1 MKIEKLNENQIR
13 CTLTH
18 ADLAARH
25 LKLSELAYGTEKDKI
40 SVSGY
45 DAAGIL

>member
-25 LKLSELAYGTEKDKI
+25 LKLSELAYGTE
-40 SVSGY
+40 SNSF
-45 DAAGIL
+45 ILGFNCPYYH

>member
-25 LKLSELAYGTEKDKI
+25 LKLRRHSISDLKQKI
-40 SVSGY
+40 FR
-45 DAAGIL
+45 